1 MNIEMIQT
9 ILMLFILVMFVYA
22 LRLNDKRI
30 KQIKSDF
37 YNQGYIDGSQFVSKS
52 ISEHFKTKWEIDKS
66 INKNEVL

>member
-9 ILMLFILVMFVYA
+9 ILMLFIVVMFVYA
-22 LRLNDKRI
+22 IRLNDKRI

-52 ISEHFKTKWEIDKS
+52 ISEHFKINWEIDKA
-66 INKNEVL
+66 INDNEVL

>member
-9 ILMLFILVMFVYA
+9 ILLLITLVMFVYGI
-22 LRLNDKRI
+22 RLNDKRI
-30 KQIKSDF
+30 KQIKSDY
-37 YNQGYIDGSQFVSKS
+37 YNEGYIDGSQYVSKS

>member
-30 KQIKSDF
+30 KQIKSDL
-37 YNQGYIDGSQFVSKS
+37 NVAK
-52 ISEHFKTKWEIDKS
+52 KTK
-66 INKNEVL
+66 